1 MESSRHLLPIS
12 VTSVVKTIRVLRH
25 STPMLRIKFWLICKT
40 IIEMD
45 HQLIMKVVHE
55 EGNHNRSSREA
66 NNQSWTHGPTNSKIS
81 SNSNSNKSQTWHWI
95 KWDQMKQQ
103 KRDRLRLKNSKE
115 WRWRLVR
122 LCKVKINLRLTH
134 LLLFS
139 HQMLKVLLK
148 RIKII
153 RRRKC
158 LPRVA
163 RSTSKFSLWS
173 EWVSWKVSTKLA
185 TKWTSCL

>member
-25 STPMLRIKFWLICKT
+25 STPMLRIKFWLIYKT
-40 IIEMD
+40 IIGMD

-55 EGNHNRSSREA
+55 EGNHNLSSREA

-103 KRDRLRLKNSKE
+103 KRDKLRLENSKE

-134 LLLFS
+134 LLPFS

-148 RIKII
+148 RIRII
-153 RRRKC
+153 RRSKY